1 MYRPNPTNSFDLRLI
16 EDKRGE
22 VHLQKLARLTSNTG
36 KPNCKCR
43 QGLINT
49 KCWWGNKLML
59 ARLLALNADK
69 GLGLDAGN
77 TNFERA
83 GKAILSIDL

>member
-1 MYRPNPTNSFDLRLI
+1 
-16 EDKRGE
+16 
-22 VHLQKLARLTSNTG
+22 
-36 KPNCKCR
+36 
-43 QGLINT
+43 
-49 KCWWGNKLML
+49 ML